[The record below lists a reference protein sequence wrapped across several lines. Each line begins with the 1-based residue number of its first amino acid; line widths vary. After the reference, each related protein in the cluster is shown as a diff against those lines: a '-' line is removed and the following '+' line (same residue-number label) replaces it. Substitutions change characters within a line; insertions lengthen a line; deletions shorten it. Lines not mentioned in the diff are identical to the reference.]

1 MHQANILDPVKDQ
14 LDSSIFNFKTP
25 KPSIVQFIKRLYYR
39 AFSKKFGIPPA
50 QVSQYVHLVLTGS
63 LTTYQYSVTSDCDVA
78 VFPAW
83 EMFQSLGIGDQD
95 ARRALVEMNIDFLDG
110 TSLPGSTHPMQF
122 FTVSPGITFDDQFQP
137 GLRSGFDL
145 DAMTWVVPPEESRSR
160 TIQNAY
166 PDVFERASDIAD
178 KMKLMLDNGDAERAV
193 ELWKQVHKK
202 RQEEQRAGGGDY
214 AEGNIV
220 YKWLVHEGLVD
231 RLRHE
236 LGLQITTH
244 VKQAVEWDGGELD
257 PRILDNRDTGMDAWE
272 RLEQQVIQLAQTY
285 DVKIEWLPRNMLE
298 ASRHNVFYDGAEGF
312 EPGQLKLDIHASFP
326 HITGEQSYFAAL
338 HEIGHGAWDRL
349 YQSPFNSNSQ
359 EEELWAWHFALENS
373 QIAFDQS
380 TLEWAKSLFES
391 YNQPSVGIE
400 SDTYPGWLNTYDH
413 RQVNRERARGD
424 MPPFNPNYP
433 AYSAAED
440 WGPMKIDQLSEAY
453 EFQMPPDVE
462 QRFVQM
468 MECPE
473 CHHHLRNVDGK
484 IYCEY
489 CGWQPRTTKV
499 AAWPQFQDDDDPP
512 SEERITFTVSD
523 GGAVYF
529 GGNHAHD
536 EIEVDDPLFE
546 EAARGDYDPTNN
558 HFEMSLFPD
567 AKMRHEEL
575 AQLVRDAL
583 KREYGIEAGLAQVS
597 RYNTE
602 TGKWD
607 RRTATKE
614 DEWYQNPDIADW
626 QHGLCDT
633 YAKAMLDMYPHLRLG
648 TLQEPDTHTEH
659 HYFVHDDTYA
669 YDSLGRHPLPYNG
682 IVGDLEQVLD
692 DDPKN
697 YGIGSNYPYGEN
709 GGPDEYKRAKML
721 ILAQHPWLISNH
733 TKRAS
738 SMHIMY
744 DFEKD
749 RITLGSKDAADH
761 SKMIGT
767 YDPKTNAAT
776 LYEAERQW
784 VNPTYF
790 RRLWN
795 YSYPRYPLKSVL
807 FQAGD
812 TTHDLKTLDHPYHE
826 RDQNVVED
834 NR

>member
-244 VKQAVEWDGGELD
+244 VKQAVE
-257 PRILDNRDTGMDAWE
+257 
-272 RLEQQVIQLAQTY
+272 
-285 DVKIEWLPRNMLE
+285 
-298 ASRHNVFYDGAEGF
+298 
-312 EPGQLKLDIHASFP
+312 
-326 HITGEQSYFAAL
+326 
-338 HEIGHGAWDRL
+338 
-349 YQSPFNSNSQ
+349 
-359 EEELWAWHFALENS
+359 
-373 QIAFDQS
+373 
-380 TLEWAKSLFES
+380 
-391 YNQPSVGIE
+391 
-400 SDTYPGWLNTYDH
+400 
-413 RQVNRERARGD
+413 
-424 MPPFNPNYP
+424 
-433 AYSAAED
+433 